1 MNSLKIEN
9 QISLTFVHV
18 GVNVSSTIMETI
30 GQASLMLE
38 VMKGFL
44 FIILCIVK
52 LIVYITTIPDQLKKV
67 FMLFFISQMMAILAL
82 PPFNS

>member
-1 MNSLKIEN
+1 
-9 QISLTFVHV
+9 
-18 GVNVSSTIMETI
+18 METI